1 MGNIIK
7 YLDKTFDESA
17 IKSGNPYYARSL
29 LSSSLEIDTF
39 SFEVTSDDT
48 TLTQF
53 QRNTPLTYFHD
64 DTQMGTF
71 YVQKISR
78 ENINTYRFDCTST
91 VGLLDES
98 YHNGGIYTGQTV
110 DEVVT
115 DICSPYPAIVKNNIK
130 SIKLYGWLLSL
141 IHI

>member
-1 MGNIIK
+1 MGNRIE
-7 YLDKTFDESA
+7 YLDKTFEGTE

-78 ENINTYRFDCTST
+78 KNINTYRFDCTST

-98 YHNGGIYTGQTV
+98 YHNGGI
-110 DEVVT
+110 
-115 DICSPYPAIVKNNIK
+115 
-130 SIKLYGWLLSL
+130 
-141 IHI
+141 